1 MLLLQSGFVL
11 HSVQFSSV
19 AQLCPTLCNPMDC
32 STPDFPVHHQLL
44 EVAQTRVHWVS
55 DVIQPSHPL
64 SSPSPPLAFLSSSL
78 VFLTE
83 TDCFLILIALNLL
96 VLIWKKKSVY
106 QSIHGEGNGNPLQC
120 SCLENPID
128 RGAWRPTVN
137 GVARVEHDLAM
148 KPPPSP
154 KCTVS
159 SLRQELSFFPILD
172 F

>member
-1 MLLLQSGFVL
+1 MLLLRSGFVL
-11 HSVQFSSV
+11 RSVQFSCSV
-19 AQLCPTLCNPMDC
+19 VSNSLQPHGLQHARLPCPSPTLGGC
-32 STPDFPVHHQLL
+32 SN
-44 EVAQTRVHWVS
+44 S
-55 DVIQPSHPL
+55 CPL
-64 SSPSPPLAFLSSSL
+64 SQWCHPTISSS
-78 VFLTE
+78 VIPFSSFSIPQFIPGIVNW
-83 TDCFLILIALNLL
+83 DRCFLILIALNLL

-154 KCTVS
+154 KYTVN
-159 SLRQELSFFPILD
+159 SLRQELSFFTILD